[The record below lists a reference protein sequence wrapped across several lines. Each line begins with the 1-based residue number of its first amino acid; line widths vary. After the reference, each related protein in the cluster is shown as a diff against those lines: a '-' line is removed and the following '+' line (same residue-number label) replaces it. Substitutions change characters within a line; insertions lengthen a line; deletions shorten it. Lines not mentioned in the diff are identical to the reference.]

1 MKQDRHQAFK
11 GAAAITKVWFAE
23 QLPHH
28 SFGLDRPQPWTKEG
42 RIRDRIIPNSKFFVW
57 LPHDWS
63 RRWSYRELLGELE
76 AAKFKEHK
84 ARAVAARET
93 ARIEQLAL
101 ERTHAQAIRRI
112 EGVILAGRGAG
123 GACAGP
129 FSPGKDGIRTYLH
142 ETESAPLLTREEEI
156 ALAKRIEAGGAD
168 GARARSEMIRANLR
182 LAVTVA
188 KKYTANRGSSFLD
201 LIQEGNVGLMKAVDT
216 FDYRLGYKFSTHA
229 TWSIR
234 DYITRPFKKVAE
246 KLPTINSD
254 NLDNFACA
262 LGPELP
268 AKKKSVPKYDENDQD
283 FNDASY
289 SRESLFGP
297 RKRTAA
303 SVFSSGTFGVGLSRY
318 GDYKGAPD
326 KIVSERAKMRRQE
339 KANGTHDDPLA
350 GMEEL

>member
-142 ETESAPLLTREEEI
+142 ETESAPLLSREEEI
-156 ALAKRIEAGGAD
+156 AHRQAYRGWRRGWGASEERNDPGQSTAGSHG
-168 GARARSEMIRANLR
+168 
-182 LAVTVA
+182 
-188 KKYTANRGSSFLD
+188 
-201 LIQEGNVGLMKAVDT
+201 
-216 FDYRLGYKFSTHA
+216 
-229 TWSIR
+229 
-234 DYITRPFKKVAE
+234 
-246 KLPTINSD
+246 
-254 NLDNFACA
+254 
-262 LGPELP
+262 
-268 AKKKSVPKYDENDQD
+268 
-283 FNDASY
+283 
-289 SRESLFGP
+289 
-297 RKRTAA
+297 
-303 SVFSSGTFGVGLSRY
+303 
-318 GDYKGAPD
+318 
-326 KIVSERAKMRRQE
+326 RQE
-339 KANGTHDDPLA
+339 IHGQPGFNLSST
-350 GMEEL
+350 